1 MYRSNSLLEI
11 TWLPKCY
18 SAEFENVFICLM
30 AYFFLFFFLLSPK
43 FSPPWYCCLFFK
55 LSKNTNVVVLLLLI
69 FSFFLWPPMPLRLVE
84 KLFWKLVYFASNF
97 FFHFVIYVS
106 FGIRLLKPTFIYL
119 HCYTSLFSGLLS
131 LLLNNAVSAA
141 SLSTRLWVIH
151 AETKKATSAPPSCLF
166 LIFWMQLQ
174 QFFCG
179 ILNRIVK
186 PVCFVRIWG
195 LQE

>member
-30 AYFFLFFFLLSPK
+30 AYFFLFFFFFAITKVFTSLILLLIFQIIK
-43 FSPPWYCCLFFK
+43 
-55 LSKNTNVVVLLLLI
+55 LLI

-119 HCYTSLFSGLLS
+119 HCYTSLFFVLLS